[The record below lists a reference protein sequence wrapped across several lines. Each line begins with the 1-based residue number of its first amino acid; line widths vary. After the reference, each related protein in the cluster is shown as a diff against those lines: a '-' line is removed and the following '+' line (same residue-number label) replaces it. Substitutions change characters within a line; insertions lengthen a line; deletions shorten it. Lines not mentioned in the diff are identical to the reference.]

1 MFGLFDS
8 DNPQDY
14 DIKSLRKDLAN
25 EYGCQGATFSG
36 GLGFVE
42 MMDAESASP
51 EKLLK
56 MAKREGFN
64 LEKYRKK

>member
-14 DIKSLRKDLAN
+14 NIKRLRKDLAN
-25 EYGCQGATFSG
+25 EYGCQGEAFSG
-36 GLGFVE
+36 GLGFME